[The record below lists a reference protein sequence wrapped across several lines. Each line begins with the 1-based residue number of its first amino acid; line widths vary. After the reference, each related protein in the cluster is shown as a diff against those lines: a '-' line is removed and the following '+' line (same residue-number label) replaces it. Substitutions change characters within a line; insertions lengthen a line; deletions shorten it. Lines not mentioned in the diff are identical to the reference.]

1 MKKYV
6 SILGDSLS
14 TLDGWNPEGYNLFY
28 QGEKC
33 KISGV
38 CAYQDTWWGQLI
50 DYLGGELLVNDSWSG
65 SRVTKLPNREQ
76 LFPSGI
82 SDERIDRLG
91 TDCQNPDIIIVF
103 LGDNEWGHGVSLSAE
118 SGCRNEA
125 YTDQRNLYVFCDAY
139 DYLLEKL
146 KNRYPDA
153 QIYCCTLFTT
163 YMPFNPTFVFPA
175 ELYGNH
181 IEAYNAAI
189 IRIACSRNCRIID
202 TYIPQAPIATIDGS
216 HPNKEGMRQLAKLM
230 YRSMFPQADFLDC
243 DNHYYIRIKDNPNET
258 VVLDS
263 PVCLC
268 TKCYKVVSLCL
279 YDINDYFTYI
289 NAAGGYRFRI
299 YPDSGSKIYNAKSFF
314 EGRMPDEY
322 EIITYAEQLLDFL
335 CFRYD
340 LQSETT
346 FKNGFNFFL
355 FTESILD

>member
-1 MKKYV
+1 MYLV
-6 SILGDSLS
+6 LVVYFFC
-14 TLDGWNPEGYNLFY
+14 PYNGFY
-28 QGEKC
+28 AF
-33 KISGV
+33 S
-38 CAYQDTWWGQLI
+38 
-50 DYLGGELLVNDSWSG
+50 
-65 SRVTKLPNREQ
+65 
-76 LFPSGI
+76 F
-82 SDERIDRLG
+82 
-91 TDCQNPDIIIVF
+91 
-103 LGDNEWGHGVSLSAE
+103 SA
-118 SGCRNEA
+118 S
-125 YTDQRNLYVFCDAY
+125 NLYVFCDAY

-289 NAAGGYRFRI
+289 NAAGVTGY
-299 YPDSGSKIYNAKSFF
+299 PFF
-314 EGRMPDEY
+314 G
-322 EIITYAEQLLDFL
+322 QL
-335 CFRYD
+335 
-340 LQSETT
+340 
-346 FKNGFNFFL
+346 
-355 FTESILD
+355 ILDCLNRTENAMTQEHAFKAAELCLIAQEKAVRIGHADC